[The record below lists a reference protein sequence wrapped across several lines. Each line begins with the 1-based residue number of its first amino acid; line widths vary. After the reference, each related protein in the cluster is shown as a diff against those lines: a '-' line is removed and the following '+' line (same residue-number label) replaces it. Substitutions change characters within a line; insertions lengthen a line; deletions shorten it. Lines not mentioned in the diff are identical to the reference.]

1 MGRGQILET
10 VISGLQTG
18 VDQMGL
24 QVARELRY
32 KTGGTCPKGF
42 RTDAGP
48 AVELAAL
55 YGVQEHKWSSGY
67 APRTQKNV
75 WDSTG
80 TVIFDAVAAVEY
92 DYYQGKGSP
101 GCLLT
106 WKSCKDQKRPLCV
119 NPSVAELQAFLIE
132 HEIIVLNVAGN
143 RLRTHPESTDRARV
157 VLLGG
162 LIPF

>member
-1 MGRGQILET
+1 MSKGQILET

-48 AVELAAL
+48 APELAAL

-67 APRTQKNV
+67 GPRTKQNV
-75 WDSTG
+75 YDSDG
-80 TVIFDAVAAVEY
+80 TVWFGVTT
-92 DYYQGKGSP
+92 SP
-101 GCLLT
+101 GYTCT
-106 WKSCKDQKRPLCV
+106 ANAAHDHHRQWIE
-119 NPSVAELQAFLIE
+119 NPTVAELQAFLIE
-132 HEIIVLNVAGN
+132 HEIVVLNVAGN
-143 RLRTHPESTDRARV
+143 RLRTHPESADRARV